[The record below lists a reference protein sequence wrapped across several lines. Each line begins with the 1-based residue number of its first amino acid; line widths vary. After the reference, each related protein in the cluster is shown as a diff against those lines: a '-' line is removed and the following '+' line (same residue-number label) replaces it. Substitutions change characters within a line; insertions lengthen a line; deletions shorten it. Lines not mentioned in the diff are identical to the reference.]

1 MLDNQ
6 LLPWYNRLRQ
16 KERGNIN
23 MESKSYNPLL
33 HQQKLEA
40 AWYSITHKDNPHN
53 PNRPVS
59 ILNSISNPIGF
70 TSKQDFYDWANDPEE
85 PTSLAYAINER
96 FYGDNLM
103 AQELQLTKIHQG
115 QPYGRCN
122 CCWLTRSEIREREP
136 RTVKFT
142 YHGKEFTITDFCEM
156 FDIKRT
162 TMRSF
167 IYRKGVDN
175 LTDEMIDAFIANQRL
190 NAKYK
195 RNKQTQPPIMN

>member
-1 MLDNQ
+1 MASIGYNQ
-6 LLPWYNRLRQ
+6 F
-16 KERGNIN
+16 
-23 MESKSYNPLL
+23 L
-33 HQQKLEA
+33 HQQKLES
-40 AWYSITHKDNPHN
+40 AWYSITHKDNQHN
-53 PNRPVS
+53 PNRPS
-59 ILNSISNPIGF
+59 PSNPIGF

-103 AQELQLTKIHQG
+103 AQELQLTKIHKG

-122 CCWLTRSEIREREP
+122 CCWLTRSEIRDREQ

-142 YHGKEFTITDFCEM
+142 YHGNEFTITDFCEK
-156 FDIKRT
+156 FGIKRT

-167 IYRKGVDN
+167 VYRKGVDN

-195 RNKQTQPPIMN
+195 RNQKTKTEV

>member
-1 MLDNQ
+1 MASIGYNQ
-6 LLPWYNRLRQ
+6 
-16 KERGNIN
+16 
-23 MESKSYNPLL
+23 LL
-33 HQQKLEA
+33 HQQKLES
-40 AWYSITHKDNPHN
+40 AWYSITHKDNPYN
-53 PNRPVS
+53 PNRP
-59 ILNSISNPIGF
+59 IPLNSLNSLSTPIGF

-115 QPYGRCN
+115 QPYGRSN
-122 CCWLTRSEIREREP
+122 CCWLTRSEIRDREP

-142 YHGKEFTITDFCEM
+142 YHSVEFTITDFCEK
-156 FDIKRT
+156 FGIKRT

-175 LTDEMIDAFIANQRL
+175 LTDEMLDAFIANQRV
-190 NAKYK
+190 NEQY
-195 RNKQTQPPIMN
+195 RNLRKQNNLTKKEEQL

>member
-1 MLDNQ
+1 MASI
-6 LLPWYNRLRQ
+6 
-16 KERGNIN
+16 G
-23 MESKSYNPLL
+23 YNPLL
-33 HQQKLEA
+33 HQQKLES
-40 AWYSITHKDNPHN
+40 AWYSITHKDNPYN
-53 PNRPVS
+53 PNRP
-59 ILNSISNPIGF
+59 IPLNSLNSLSNPIGF

-142 YHGKEFTITDFCEM
+142 YHGNEFTITDFCEK
-156 FDIKRT
+156 FGIKRT
-162 TMRSF
+162 TARSF
-167 IYRKGVDN
+167 VYRKGVDN

-190 NAKYK
+190 NAKYSK
-195 RNKQTQPPIMN
+195 TKTTQPKQITEV

>member
-1 MLDNQ
+1 MASIGYNQ
-6 LLPWYNRLRQ
+6 
-16 KERGNIN
+16 
-23 MESKSYNPLL
+23 LL
-33 HQQKLEA
+33 HQQKLES
-40 AWYSITHKDNPHN
+40 AWYSITHKDNP
-53 PNRPVS
+53 NRPS
-59 ILNSISNPIGF
+59 LSNPYPIGF

-103 AQELQLTKIHQG
+103 AQELQLTKIHKG

-142 YHGKEFTITDFCEM
+142 YHGNEFTITDFCEK
-156 FDIKRT
+156 FCIKRT

-167 IYRKGVDN
+167 ISRKGVDN

-190 NAKYK
+190 NEKYK
-195 RNKQTQPPIMN
+195 QLRNGKTT